1 MEPEPAEETPGG
13 GRTRWDRR
21 RGIWAVLAGVL
32 VLGVVVLL
40 VVGLVNHEVGTSI
53 QDALDEGERPPA
65 PALSL
70 PVLLPGD
77 GIGPRGAEVSLDDL
91 RGRTVVLNFWAS
103 WCEPC
108 ERETPILDR
117 VARDYRGTDVL
128 VLGVDVQDL
137 RENALEFAAEYGIRY
152 PSLRDGGDGAFRAY
166 ELTGLP
172 ETFVIDPQ
180 GRIALRKIGEV
191 TDPEEITTAVDQLS

>member
-1 MEPEPAEETPGG
+1 MEPVAEETPEG
-13 GRTRWDRR
+13 GRARWDRR
-21 RGIWAVLAGVL
+21 RSIWAIVAGVL

-40 VVGLVNHEVGTSI
+40 VVGLVNRDVGTSI

-65 PALSL
+65 PGLTL
-70 PVLLPGD
+70 PVLIAGD
-77 GIGPRGAEVSLDDL
+77 GIGPKGAEVSLEDL

-108 ERETPILDR
+108 EREAPVLDR
-117 VARDYRGTDVL
+117 IARTYRSSGDVV

-152 PSLRDGGDGAFRAY
+152 PSLRDGGDGAYRDY
-166 ELTGLP
+166 QLTGLP

-180 GRIALRKIGEV
+180 GRIALHKIGEV
-191 TDPEEITTAVDQLS
+191 TRAEEITTAVDQLS